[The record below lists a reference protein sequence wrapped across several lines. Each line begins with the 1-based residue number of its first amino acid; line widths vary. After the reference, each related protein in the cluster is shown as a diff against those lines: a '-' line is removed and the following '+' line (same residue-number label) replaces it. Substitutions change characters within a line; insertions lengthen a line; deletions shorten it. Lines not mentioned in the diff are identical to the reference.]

1 MGSAGLLYRD
11 CPSCPPLCF
20 FIKINAGFFTVP
32 LRVVGFLI
40 KCFFFGLYLLF
51 VGEEVG
57 FAIVTNKCVQALG
70 SILCLNFHC
79 YVFLGG
85 KLSNDSSHL
94 G

>member
-40 KCFFFGLYLLF
+40 KCFFCVYLLF

-57 FAIVTNKCVQALG
+57 FATVANKSV
-70 SILCLNFHC
+70 
-79 YVFLGG
+79 
-85 KLSNDSSHL
+85 
-94 G
+94 